1 VKISAFI
8 TKTRPEERG
17 DRFDLCYQMASELFD
32 EVIVVDGEKTWPK
45 EFDWPLIGEHFQRGY
60 EEATGDWV
68 FHLDVDFVF
77 HEQDYS
83 SVRKACETDAAA
95 LSFLKYQFVRP
106 DRYLIKSRLIL
117 AVNKAKYGDRI
128 KFNSGGDLCQPSL
141 DGEYI
146 TPDHAVDTRIPFFN
160 YEKTWKIES
169 QVRDDV
175 ERMARAW
182 TRHFGDTHLGTDE
195 TAYREWLK
203 MVIGR
208 GNKVSEQVSL
218 SFHPKVVQDALLDI
232 HPEQFGYDG
241 FGNFDK
247 NGYAV

>member
-17 DRFDLCYQMASELFD
+17 DRFDLCYKMACELFD
-32 EVIVVDGEKTWPK
+32 EVVVIDGEKTWPK
-45 EFDWPLIGEHFQRGY
+45 EFDWTLIGEHFQRGY

-68 FHLDVDFVF
+68 FHLDTDFIF
-77 HEQDYS
+77 HEQDYDS
-83 SVRKACETDAAA
+83 IRKACQTDAHS
-95 LSFLKYQFVRP
+95 LSFLKYQFIRP
-106 DRYLIKSRLIL
+106 DRYNLKSRLVL
-117 AVNKAKYGDRI
+117 AVNKGKYGDRI
-128 KFNSGGDLCQPSL
+128 RFDSGGDLCQPSL

-146 TPDHAVDTRIPFFN
+146 TPDDAVDTRIPFFN
-160 YEKTWKIES
+160 YDKTFKIEK

-182 TRHFGDTHLGTDE
+182 TRHFGNTTLGTDE
-195 TAYREWLK
+195 TAFDEWLK

-218 SFHPKVVQDALLDI
+218 SFHPKVVQEALLEI

-241 FGNFDK
+241 FGHFDK